1 LENKVTN
8 LVEVKIPDIGD
19 ASDVD
24 VIEVLVS
31 EGDRVE
37 KEDSLITLET
47 DKATMDVPSS
57 EAGVV
62 KEVKVSTGDKVS
74 QGDVILMVEPEGDDD
89 AESSGDDSSGS
100 DDNEKDESES
110 DGSDADDSSSDD
122 SDSDKTDKSDA
133 DDKSSDK
140 DKSEKSKSKSSG
152 GSSKQEIK
160 VPDIGDASDV
170 DVIEICVSKGDTVE
184 KDDSLI
190 VLETDKATV
199 DVPSSASGEILEI
212 KVSEGDKVSQG
223 SVICI
228 MNVTDGGDSS
238 EDGASEKSSDDDSS
252 KDSSSKDSSSEKDSS
267 DKGGSEQADEKSDK
281 QSSSI
286 SKRAPVPDY
295 PQQSRKKSEGLVHA
309 SPAVRRFAR
318 ELGVDLS
325 KVSGTG
331 VKNRVVKEDVQ
342 KYVKYELSRPKATAA
357 TGSFAMPEMP
367 DIDFSKWGEVEKK
380 PLSRIQKISSVN
392 LHRNWITIPHVTQHD
407 EADITE
413 LEAFRKSMKEEAAKS
428 GVRLTPLAFVMK
440 ALVHTLK
447 AFPRFN
453 SSLANDGENL
463 IMKKYFHIGV
473 AADTPEGL
481 VVPVVRDVDQK
492 SVYDIAAELAD
503 LSAKARDKKLGADA
517 MQGSTFTISSLGGI
531 GGTAFSPIVA
541 WPNVAILGLS
551 KNQMK
556 PVWNGKEFEPR
567 LMLPT
572 SLSYDHRVIDG
583 ADAARFSVH
592 LSQTLADIRRVLL

>member
-1 LENKVTN
+1 MTN